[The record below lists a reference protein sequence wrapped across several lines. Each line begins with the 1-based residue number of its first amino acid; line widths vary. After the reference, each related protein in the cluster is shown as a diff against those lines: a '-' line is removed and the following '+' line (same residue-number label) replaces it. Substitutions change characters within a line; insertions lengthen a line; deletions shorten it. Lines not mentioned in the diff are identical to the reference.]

1 MTAVRQGQGARARAY
16 HTAPQAP
23 ATTEPKGGGARSVP
37 EANRDTETR
46 RAR

>member
-1 MTAVRQGQGARARAY
+1 MTAVRQGHGARTRAH
-16 HTAPQAP
+16 HTAPKAP

-37 EANRDTETR
+37 EANRETETG